1 MSKRIKDT
9 FTKIVATYFGSGF
22 SKLCPGTVGSIL
34 TLPLWYLII
43 LSVFKLQLKP
53 YIWTPIIIYVIF
65 VLGYYSTKKYLEQT
79 QKEDPSEVVIDEVV
93 GQLLAFM
100 FSFIFALFVKDR
112 TVLTFLTVDHQI
124 LTYFYFLIFPI
135 ILFRIY
141 DIKKPWIIGKI
152 DLKMKNALGVMLD
165 DVVGGIFAG
174 LTNSAIMLIILK
186 MFAI

>member
-1 MSKRIKDT
+1 MIYLVRHGLDDENYIGGHSSVDLIDEGIIQVNNSALFIKD
-9 FTKIVATYFGSGF
+9 KA
-22 SKLCPGTVGSIL
+22 
-34 TLPLWYLII
+34 
-43 LSVFKLQLKP
+43 
-53 YIWTPIIIYVIF
+53 
-65 VLGYYSTKKYLEQT
+65 
-79 QKEDPSEVVIDEVV
+79 
-93 GQLLAFM
+93 
-100 FSFIFALFVKDR
+100 
-112 TVLTFLTVDHQI
+112 VLTFLTVDHQM

-174 LTNSAIMLIILK
+174 LTNSAIMFIILK